1 MTHTAD
7 QWRKDNDSGEMKRR
21 GFWRRLMAR
30 PFIVLCSIAL
40 ILLAVF
46 VFYPYRN
53 APLSFFSDLKT
64 GPKIFRTK
72 IPGEVKIAQN
82 IFRGKIPAVDKPVKP
97 PTKIER
103 TPPVEK
109 KAVPSQPSDAPPVK
123 SEALQE
129 PAPVQPV
136 ESQTKIETA
145 SPEAEAALSEPITAP
160 LEQIEPLP
168 EAASSQP
175 VESPMINETSPP
187 VVKAMP
193 SQPIEAPSEKSE
205 MRTETEPHLPA
216 EPQAKIET
224 NLPAQEQPM
233 VSQPTVVPFEPEVLP
248 EKAGLRQAEAR
259 PRPQPVEDDAI
270 EKNEERIIHREEW
283 LLSQESFNYTIQL
296 MGARREALLFDFV
309 ERNQLLKQNEIA
321 FYQTTF
327 KDKPW
332 FQLLY
337 GVYAT
342 KKDAQ
347 SAADN
352 LPQKI
357 RKSSP
362 WIRRMSAVQK
372 AIRIKAA
379 Q

>member
-1 MTHTAD
+1 MNHTAD

-21 GFWRRLMAR
+21 GFLRRLMSR
-30 PFIVLCSIAL
+30 PFLVLGVIAL

-53 APLSFFSDLKT
+53 APLSLLSDFKT
-64 GPKIFRTK
+64 GPKVFRTK
-72 IPGEVKIAQN
+72 IPEEIKLAQN
-82 IFRGKIPAVDKPVKP
+82 LFRGKIPTDDQPVKP
-97 PTKIER
+97 PTKIESI
-103 TPPVEK
+103 PPVEK
-109 KAVPSQPSDAPPVK
+109 KAVPSQPIDAAPEK

-129 PAPVQPV
+129 PELARPVV
-136 ESQTKIETA
+136 SHSKIETA
-145 SPEAEAALSEPITAP
+145 RPMVDTVLSEPIAAAP
-160 LEQIEPLP
+160 EQIEPLG

-175 VESPMINETSPP
+175 IESSIINETMPP
-187 VVKAMP
+187 VAKAVP
-193 SQPIEAPSEKSE
+193 SQPLDAPSEKSE
-205 MRTETEPHLPA
+205 VRPETEPHVPD
-216 EPQAKIET
+216 EPQTKNET
-224 NLPAQEQPM
+224 KLPGEEQPAS
-233 VSQPTVVPFEPEVLP
+233 SQPTVTPSEPELLP
-248 EKAGLRQAEAR
+248 DKAGLRQAEV
-259 PRPQPVEDDAI
+259 RPQPVKEDAN
-270 EKNEERIIHREEW
+270 EKTEEKILHREEW
-283 LLSQESFNYTIQL
+283 LLSQEASYYTVQL
-296 MGARREALLFDFV
+296 MGARKEALLFDFV
-309 ERNQLLKQNEIA
+309 ERNQLLKQEEIA

-337 GVYAT
+337 GVYAS
-342 KKDAQ
+342 KIDAQ

-352 LPQKI
+352 LPSKI